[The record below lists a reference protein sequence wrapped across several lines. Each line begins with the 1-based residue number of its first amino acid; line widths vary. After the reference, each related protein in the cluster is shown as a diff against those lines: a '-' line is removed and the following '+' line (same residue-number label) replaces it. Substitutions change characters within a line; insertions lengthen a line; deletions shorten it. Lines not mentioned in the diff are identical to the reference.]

1 MNKVERQLSLTI
13 PFEFVTA
20 APDIPHVFKSRCR
33 SKVVKTLP
41 NLFRL
46 SLAVAFN
53 QESERRAFLTESIG
67 IEGYLHPLNAS
78 SIH

>member
-20 APDIPHVFKSRCR
+20 APDIPHFFKSRCR

-53 QESERRAFLTESIG
+53 
-67 IEGYLHPLNAS
+67 
-78 SIH
+78 